1 MTSAAIAPHAL
12 VDREPERASLEAALA
27 RLRDGRGGIVLLAG
41 EAGVGK
47 TRLAEAVLPA
57 AGPLLLRGNAPELAP
72 APYGPVAAVLR
83 ALLRVD
89 PHGLDECGPL
99 KPYLSA
105 LLPELGAPPPDGDR
119 ATVAEAIHAA
129 LQAIVRRG
137 PAVVF
142 LDDLHWADATTLE
155 LLPALAARSADEPLL
170 ILGAYRSDEISR
182 GHPLRR
188 MRAGL
193 RRAGRLDE
201 IVVGCLGPAETAELA
216 ARTLGAAPAPSLART
231 LHDRTQGIPFFV
243 EELCAALAAAGRV
256 VQTGNGVEVSGDD
269 EIPLPESIR
278 DAVVARAQPLSPA
291 ARKVLEVAS
300 VAGPRFDLELVAEL
314 AGEAAIDEPLSLGI
328 VVEVEPGVAAFRHTL
343 TREALYL
350 DVPWTRRRALHRR
363 LAELLEQRGARPA
376 LVAEHWAAAR
386 EPARAR
392 RALLAAAEDFS
403 AVHAYRDALES
414 ARRALKL
421 WPADDAEGRCALLER
436 IGRSAELSGEL
447 GVAALAWEE
456 AAEARRTRDDPR
468 SAAELDR
475 RLAVVYELQGA
486 WERALAA
493 HRRAGEAFGRLGMD
507 ADAAAELLAAV
518 SHLDGMGSLA
528 AALELVEEA
537 AVHARGAH
545 RRDLVARSLGLEGS
559 IRAKLGELEIGASL
573 AREGLTLAL
582 AEGMTDAATELY
594 QRFAA
599 VLENAADLGGAQRV
613 YLEAYDFCVA
623 NEAPGAAQVC
633 LVCLAYILWET
644 GRWDEAVELER
655 QILASRASPAGVLA
669 AASAALGIFEAARGR
684 TRGTRRRLL
693 EGLAYAR
700 RNDRLRFELNS
711 LVGLAWLEE
720 LEGADAAAAERYRE
734 ILRRCVEAEDRH
746 YAPMAL
752 RSAVSFFAVHGA
764 GGDAR
769 ACAAALADM
778 AGATTNPETL
788 AALAHAL
795 GELALLER
803 EPEQAVLEFGRA
815 LDLLRDLEL
824 PFQRALTQLRAAAAF
839 AEAGERETAAERLTD
854 AYRSARKLGAQPL
867 AALAARRLEAL
878 GEPVEERLG
887 RRAAGELARGGLT
900 RRELEVMRFVATGR
914 TNREIATELFLSRRT
929 VDMHVRNILA
939 KLGCRSRAAATR
951 RAVELGLVA

>member
-1 MTSAAIAPHAL
+1 M
-12 VDREPERASLEAALA
+12 DREPERASLEAALA

-447 GVAALAWEE
+447 GRRGPGLGGGGGGAADKGRSALARRSSTG
-456 AAEARRTRDDPR
+456 ASPSSTSCRAPGNARSRPTGVRERR
-468 SAAELDR
+468 SAASAWTPTR
-475 RLAVVYELQGA
+475 RRSCSPRCPTWTGWAASL
-486 WERALAA
+486 RRSSSSRRRPSTPAA
-493 HRRAGEAFGRLGMD
+493 HT
-507 ADAAAELLAAV
+507 
-518 SHLDGMGSLA
+518 
-528 AALELVEEA
+528 
-537 AVHARGAH
+537 GAISS
-545 RRDLVARSLGLEGS
+545 RARSGS
-559 IRAKLGELEIGASL
+559 K
-573 AREGLTLAL
+573 
-582 AEGMTDAATELY
+582 
-594 QRFAA
+594 
-599 VLENAADLGGAQRV
+599 
-613 YLEAYDFCVA
+613 
-623 NEAPGAAQVC
+623 
-633 LVCLAYILWET
+633 
-644 GRWDEAVELER
+644 
-655 QILASRASPAGVLA
+655 
-669 AASAALGIFEAARGR
+669 AASARSWA
-684 TRGTRRRLL
+684 
-693 EGLAYAR
+693 
-700 RNDRLRFELNS
+700 S
-711 LVGLAWLEE
+711 W
-720 LEGADAAAAERYRE
+720 
-734 ILRRCVEAEDRH
+734 
-746 YAPMAL
+746 
-752 RSAVSFFAVHGA
+752 RSAPRS
-764 GGDAR
+764 
-769 ACAAALADM
+769 
-778 AGATTNPETL
+778 P
-788 AALAHAL
+788 
-795 GELALLER
+795 
-803 EPEQAVLEFGRA
+803 GRA
-815 LDLLRDLEL
+815 
-824 PFQRALTQLRAAAAF
+824 
-839 AEAGERETAAERLTD
+839 
-854 AYRSARKLGAQPL
+854 
-867 AALAARRLEAL
+867 
-878 GEPVEERLG
+878 
-887 RRAAGELARGGLT
+887 
-900 RRELEVMRFVATGR
+900 
-914 TNREIATELFLSRRT
+914 
-929 VDMHVRNILA
+929 
-939 KLGCRSRAAATR
+939 
-951 RAVELGLVA
+951 

>member
-1 MTSAAIAPHAL
+1 MTAAAIAQHAL

-99 KPYLSA
+99 KPYLAA

-231 LHDRTQGIPFFV
+231 PPRPDPGDPVLRRR
-243 EELCAALAAAGRV
+243 ALRGAGRRR
-256 VQTGNGVEVSGDD
+256 TGRPERQRRRGLGRD

-436 IGRSAELSGEL
+436 IGRSAELCGEL

-486 WERALAA
+486 LGARARGPPACGRGVRPPRAWTPTRRQSCSPRCPTWMGWAASLRRSSSSRRRPSTPAA
-493 HRRAGEAFGRLGMD
+493 HT
-507 ADAAAELLAAV
+507 
-518 SHLDGMGSLA
+518 
-528 AALELVEEA
+528 
-537 AVHARGAH
+537 GAISS
-545 RRDLVARSLGLEGS
+545 RARSGS
-559 IRAKLGELEIGASL
+559 K
-573 AREGLTLAL
+573 
-582 AEGMTDAATELY
+582 
-594 QRFAA
+594 
-599 VLENAADLGGAQRV
+599 
-613 YLEAYDFCVA
+613 
-623 NEAPGAAQVC
+623 
-633 LVCLAYILWET
+633 
-644 GRWDEAVELER
+644 
-655 QILASRASPAGVLA
+655 
-669 AASAALGIFEAARGR
+669 AASARSWA
-684 TRGTRRRLL
+684 
-693 EGLAYAR
+693 
-700 RNDRLRFELNS
+700 S
-711 LVGLAWLEE
+711 W
-720 LEGADAAAAERYRE
+720 
-734 ILRRCVEAEDRH
+734 
-746 YAPMAL
+746 
-752 RSAVSFFAVHGA
+752 RSAPRS
-764 GGDAR
+764 
-769 ACAAALADM
+769 
-778 AGATTNPETL
+778 P
-788 AALAHAL
+788 
-795 GELALLER
+795 
-803 EPEQAVLEFGRA
+803 GRA
-815 LDLLRDLEL
+815 
-824 PFQRALTQLRAAAAF
+824 
-839 AEAGERETAAERLTD
+839 
-854 AYRSARKLGAQPL
+854 
-867 AALAARRLEAL
+867 
-878 GEPVEERLG
+878 
-887 RRAAGELARGGLT
+887 
-900 RRELEVMRFVATGR
+900 
-914 TNREIATELFLSRRT
+914 
-929 VDMHVRNILA
+929 
-939 KLGCRSRAAATR
+939 
-951 RAVELGLVA
+951 